1 MSVSLFVVQPTGIG
15 WPDYITAISDPSSIA
30 QAVYFDSV
38 AGVAGTNY
46 PTGTA
51 SAPVNNF
58 PDLRTI
64 CTNRSIHK
72 IVNIDI
78 SVLATLDA
86 AMLNYEFVNWFLDL
100 NGQDVT
106 DSQFKQCSL
115 IGIAGGTN
123 LLASD
128 SILSNVTNA
137 GQPYLSGCVISN
149 NFVLPTG
156 VGVSASLINCEYL
169 NCVMFVNDNTVD
181 VIGGTGTL
189 TVRDVDNVASVL
201 NIYGFGGYIILA
213 NTCTLGIIN
222 LYGDFVL
229 TRASLAGSVVNDY
242 RISKE
247 YGQEA
252 IYYNSVGGEAGTA
265 YPIGRADRPVNNFND
280 LVAICIARKITTIV
294 LLSDITLL
302 DHMLGYYIKSQSL
315 IFQSSVFTNGKLLFN
330 MTFENVRLDGAI
342 TAGSWVYCLR
352 CTVLGKVGIGGWY
365 ENCELAGT
373 HQIGAALTLRL
384 NNCSATGA
392 GCTLNFASGAGGM
405 GAWAYLKNCHGLYTI
420 SNCNDGMDRLE
431 FMSNDARL
439 TINNTCT
446 LGNILL
452 FGALDLVNNS
462 AGSTI
467 TDYRNKAKL
476 EDAVY
481 YDAGSAFTGT
491 QYPIGTAQKPV
502 NNLPDLRAI
511 LTARN
516 LKTIILLSS
525 ITLDAAMEGYFFKG
539 FAPNNETLRVVC
551 SSKSINNSSFENV
564 YLNGPIANS
573 DQVVNC
579 LRCAIDDKSRV
590 SGVWEDCTTTGI
602 MIVSATQSLFLHNC
616 LAQSVCTISLVNDG
630 GAHVYIQGCRGIYA
644 LRSVTELG
652 QYVLLDGG
660 QLTIENTC
668 NGGIISLYGDFVLV
682 NNSAGSTVNDY
693 RLSKRVVSF
702 MDFWS
707 LPQEEVA
714 VTAIAGNKAL
724 PDVVVAGIPTGA
736 TIIRSVALFRFRV
749 VENTFAGANSLS
761 GAQAIQLQ
769 DDSPSGYI
777 NAINFVASMFTF
789 TAVGREGGLIIEG
802 AIDVKVPVDGI
813 DTYNFQWT
821 AAVAAQNN
829 LQFND
834 VQVGL
839 RVYFSP

>member
-1 MSVSLFVVQPTGIG
+1 MLVTPFVVQPTGIG

-51 SAPVNNF
+51 SAPVNNL

-86 AMLNYEFVNWFLDL
+86 AMLNYEFVNWYLDL

-123 LLASD
+123 LLATD
-128 SILSNVTNA
+128 SILSNITNA

-169 NCVMFVNDNTVD
+169 NCIMFVNDNTVD
-181 VIGGTGTL
+181 VIGGAGTL
-189 TVRDVDNVASVL
+189 TVRDVDNAASVL

-294 LLSDITLL
+294 LMSDITLL
-302 DHMLGYYIKSQSL
+302 DHMLGYYIKSQTS
-315 IFQSSVFTNGKLLFN
+315 IYQSSVFTNGKLLFN
-330 MTFENVRLDGAI
+330 MTFENVRLEGAI

-352 CTVLGKVGIGGWY
+352 CTVLSKVGIGGWY
-365 ENCELAGT
+365 EDCELVGT
-373 HQIGAALTLRL
+373 HQIGVTLALRL

-392 GCTLNFASGAGGM
+392 GCTLNFASGGGGM
-405 GAWAYLKNCHGLYTI
+405 GVYAYLKDCHGLFTI
-420 SNCNDGMDRLE
+420 SNCNDAMDRLE
-431 FMSNDARL
+431 FMSTDARL
-439 TINNTCT
+439 IINNTCT

-452 FGALDLVNNS
+452 YGAFVLVNNS

-467 TDYRNKAKL
+467 TDYR
-476 EDAVY
+476 
-481 YDAGSAFTGT
+481 
-491 QYPIGTAQKPV
+491 
-502 NNLPDLRAI
+502 
-511 LTARN
+511 
-516 LKTIILLSS
+516 
-525 ITLDAAMEGYFFKG
+525 
-539 FAPNNETLRVVC
+539 
-551 SSKSINNSSFENV
+551 
-564 YLNGPIANS
+564 
-573 DQVVNC
+573 
-579 LRCAIDDKSRV
+579 
-590 SGVWEDCTTTGI
+590 
-602 MIVSATQSLFLHNC
+602 
-616 LAQSVCTISLVNDG
+616 
-630 GAHVYIQGCRGIYA
+630 
-644 LRSVTELG
+644 
-652 QYVLLDGG
+652 
-660 QLTIENTC
+660 
-668 NGGIISLYGDFVLV
+668 
-682 NNSAGSTVNDY
+682 
-693 RLSKRVVSF
+693 LSKRIVSS

-714 VTAIAGNKAL
+714 VTSGAGNKAL
-724 PDVVVAGIPTGA
+724 PDVVVAGIPTGNVV
-736 TIIRSVALFRFRV
+736 IRAVALFRFRV

-839 RVYFSP
+839 RVYFSPS